1 MKQIFVSAL
10 ALLFLASTA
19 FAADFAPATMTL
31 EAPDQV
37 SYGFDGSELSIPVT
51 VTGTPAA
58 ALFLV
63 FTKGKGA
70 QIGAV
75 QNGFLG
81 WHYVNSIDT
90 CIYVSNKENLVQ
102 GSNTIKWDGN
112 DADGG
117 AVPEGEYTY
126 YVWAYDDQSPRTI
139 MSRQITMAP
148 WHRATIMTHAED
160 GTAYDNPVIWLGTAS
175 GGTKTENTAHTNSK
189 WVIGSDPDDATLKET
204 CVSIEGANSGGLMPQ
219 PDDYN
224 YFFKCGLY
232 AESGNSII
240 KKWLWVPN
248 GDAELQTDWAEDGI
262 FTFSVMKPPGWE
274 YGPGVVWDGGD
285 NMMTSTGD
293 MSGDGDE
300 SEILWVSIAD
310 GEEVVRLDLSDWYVS
325 AEDGSA
331 DSEGQTSSGPN
342 QICLRNGTAVTG
354 GHGTCMN
361 LMFDPQFEDEDLAVL
376 WANDNGDYT
385 GDHNFEETAKH
396 PWVCNDY
403 NVGPYKY
410 NIVSDANLF
419 STFTAFDMGSVSFGL
434 YAPDGTGLNYHAFSG
449 ETAKQKYDIMVVDYG
464 SAFDGYYTTNISG
477 EANTTAWWHVAHD
490 SVSGII
496 SSGIGV
502 ADDAPAAF
510 AVAQN
515 SPNPFNPTTTISF
528 TLANAG
534 TVNVDVFNVA
544 GQKVDTIV
552 NEFMDSGSHSV
563 VWDASD
569 FSAGVYFYTV
579 KGGDFSKTMK
589 MTLVK

>member
-139 MSRQITMAP
+139 MSKQIVMQP
-148 WHRATIMTHAED
+148 WKRAKIITHAED
-160 GTAYDNPVIWLGTAS
+160 GTPLDNPVVWDGS
-175 GGTKTENTAHTNSK
+175 GDRGNQTENKEHTNKK
-189 WVIGSDPDDATLKET
+189 WIVGSDPDDATLLET
-204 CVSIEGANSGGLMPQ
+204 CITMEDSDVGGLMPH
-219 PDDYN
+219 PDDYG
-224 YFFKCGLY
+224 YFFKCTLSSV
-232 AESGNSII
+232 SGT
-240 KKWLWVPN
+240 KKIMKWSWVPN
-248 GDAELQTDWAEDGI
+248 GNGELQTDWAEDGI
-262 FTFSVMKPPGWE
+262 FTYSVDHPAGWE
-274 YGPGVVWDGGD
+274 FGPGVVWDGGE
-285 NMMTSTGD
+285 NMIAATSD
-293 MSGDGDE
+293 LSGAGTE
-300 SEILWVSIAD
+300 SELIWVSIED
-310 GEEVVRLDLSDWYVS
+310 GEEVVRLDLADWYVS
-325 AEDGSA
+325 TEDA
-331 DSEGQTSSGPN
+331 DADGQMSSGPTEMRL
-342 QICLRNGTAVTG
+342 QKGTVICGS
-354 GHGTCMN
+354 HSSCMN
-361 LMFDPQFEDEDLAVL
+361 IMLDPQFEDEDMAVL
-376 WANDNGDYT
+376 WANDNGDYV
-385 GDHNFEETAKH
+385 GDHNFEETSEK

-410 NIVSDANLF
+410 NIVADDQLF
-419 STFTAFDMGSVSFGL
+419 STFTSFDVGAVSFGL
-434 YAPDGTGLNYHAFSG
+434 YAPDGTGLGYHAFSG
-449 ETAKQKYDIMVVDYG
+449 ETAAQKYDIEVIDYG
-464 SAFDGYYTTNISG
+464 SAYDGYYTTNISG
-477 EANTTAWWHVAHD
+477 EENTTAWWHVAHD
-490 SVSGII
+490 SISGVI
-496 SSGIGV
+496 SSGVGV

-515 SPNPFNPTTTISF
+515 TPNPFNPTTTISF

-534 TVNVDVFNVA
+534 TVNVDVYNVA